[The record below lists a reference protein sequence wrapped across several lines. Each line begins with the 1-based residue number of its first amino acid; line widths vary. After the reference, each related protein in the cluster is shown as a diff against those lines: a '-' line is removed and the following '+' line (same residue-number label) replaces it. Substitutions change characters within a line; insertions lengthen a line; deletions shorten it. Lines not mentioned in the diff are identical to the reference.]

1 MTSIADLATLASPA
15 DDDLLPIY
23 DLSAETDKKITRAA
37 LLGATGTWTPV
48 LIGDSTA
55 GTQTY
60 HTQVGRYV
68 RIGSL
73 VVARFYLRLV
83 TIGSPVGATLIS
95 GLPFNSQNNA
105 SDFSAGAIS
114 YWAALGTAYVTLGA
128 YVVPNTAYA
137 ILRGATA
144 AAVGVSAV
152 PVSAWTVNTELMGVL
167 LYEA

>member
-48 LIGDSTA
+48 LIGDATA

-83 TIGSPVGATLIS
+83 TIG
-95 GLPFNSQNNA
+95 
-105 SDFSAGAIS
+105 
-114 YWAALGTAYVTLGA
+114 
-128 YVVPNTAYA
+128 
-137 ILRGATA
+137 
-144 AAVGVSAV
+144 
-152 PVSAWTVNTELMGVL
+152 
-167 LYEA
+167 